1 MMSGTE
7 TTTTRVRIVKRKSS
21 VSDEVVLP
29 NDIEPSKKEY
39 PSIVRRTEKTLAET
53 VANHFLFYRNHYWKG
68 CKEAFPHIRNLH
80 HVDKFFPLAE
90 GGPLYID
97 EKSDKDQRDL
107 KAKEEVMK
115 KLGHRYLIIT
125 PNMSLLEA
133 LEALA

>member
-7 TTTTRVRIVKRKSS
+7 TTRVRIVKRKSS

-29 NDIEPSKKEY
+29 SEIESSKKEY
-39 PSIVRRTEKTLAET
+39 PSAVRRTDKSLAES

-68 CKEAFPHIRNLH
+68 HKEAFPNIINLH

-90 GGPLYID
+90 GGPLYVD
-97 EKSDKDQRDL
+97 EKSDKDKRDL
-107 KAKEEVMK
+107 SKKAEVMK

-133 LEALA
+133 LEILA